1 MKEAGDSGSEEAE
14 KEENLG
20 EKLARRRRVLIRKSR
35 RGGPT
40 TPVLCSW
47 RLCPFGQEQPIIKD
61 APFFAITTTA
71 TANPTSPSARKLAAA
86 LWEFQ
91 HYFPLSKMHRGNGGG
106 APPPPRQRHHL
117 HLHHH
122 LSKDK
127 GTLDLSNFLA
137 DNCPSSPDQVL
148 FSPILLRFGYS
159 WIYLGIHGF
168 SPCWVSAMLCLGLFQ
183 FVSLLFCFLL
193 YMQDHVNQL
202 YLC

>member
-159 WIYLGIHGF
+159 WIFPLLGFCNVMFGSF
-168 SPCWVSAMLCLGLFQ
+168 SVCSL
-183 FVSLLFCFLL
+183 FVSVLFCFLL